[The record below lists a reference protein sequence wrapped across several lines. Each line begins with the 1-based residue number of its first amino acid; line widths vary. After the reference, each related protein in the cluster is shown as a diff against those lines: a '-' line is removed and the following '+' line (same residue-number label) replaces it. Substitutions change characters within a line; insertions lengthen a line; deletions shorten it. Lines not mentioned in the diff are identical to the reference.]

1 MEAIELSTLVV
12 ELQANEIEVVS
23 GGQAAKSYCV
33 YGNGTVGVHDFSAMV
48 SRPLR
53 PGESCG

>member
-1 MEAIELSTLVV
+1 MEIIEITTIVV
-12 ELQANEIEVVS
+12 ELQPNEIEAVS

-33 YGNGTVGVHDFSAMV
+33 YGNGTVGVHDFAAMV
-48 SRPLR
+48 SRPLK